1 MRKAAF
7 LLFALFCAAPAFAQ
21 VGFKST
27 NVWFS
32 NMDVGGDPNG
42 LHYVTL
48 VDASNNTSSFSTG
61 VLTVY
66 SATGTAM
73 PVSFDGQAP
82 AASLNFE
89 LDSGVVRQIQI
100 SSTGEI
106 TQGWIQITYTP
117 NLAETTVIVQYL
129 GGSSIL
135 SEVGINPFF
144 NNMTDTTL
152 GPATVFPV
160 ETNLSS
166 SLNTGIAIANPN
178 TAQVVRVQL
187 LSAGMIVGTTA
198 ITLPQYGYTA
208 KLLTELFPNVSGI
221 SQMTAEVGLTSCTT
235 TACTALGPGLIA
247 TALRLNIATGLFTAV
262 PVVPTPLGGEVV
274 RNIPHIA
281 FGGSPPGINFQTVLY
296 LTNPTSSAV
305 FGTANLFDNNG
316 NPIAATA
323 NGGATPLSS
332 FPFSAL
338 PGSVFKITL
347 SGGSALQSGWLQLTQ
362 SDGTIPLIVNALFQT
377 YNGPTVISEADV
389 LESPAFPE
397 GLIYVHLTPGITNV
411 GVALANPQSTPNTV
425 TLTLYNLAGFTDT
438 SFQYVVTLPPFGHL
452 AQYVTEMFPQLA
464 GTSLD
469 GTLSMQSGS
478 GFSSVALRQNGAS
491 VVGFAAL
498 PVSQGV
504 IFVPSITNIQITSTT
519 RFNGGTVSFIISVA
533 DYSSSL
539 VFPAASPVVEA
550 AEWAFYPNTN
560 QQDGAYGFELDGS
573 PMINAQTGTLT
584 GTFQSE
590 NANAIPSGTP
600 AVFYIDI
607 IDSLDNYSN
616 VISIPFKF

>member
-7 LLFALFCAAPAFAQ
+7 LLFAFFCAAPAFAQ

-27 NVWFS
+27 NVWFP

-42 LHYVTL
+42 LRYVTL
-48 VDASNNTSSFSTG
+48 VEASNNTSSFSTG

-89 LDSGVVRQIQI
+89 MDSGVVRQIQI

-117 NLAETTVIVQYL
+117 NLAETTVIAQYL

-144 NNMTDTTL
+144 NSMTDTTL

-178 TAQVVRVQL
+178 AAQVVRVQL
-187 LSAGMIVGTTA
+187 LSAATIVGTTN

-208 KLLTELFPNVSGI
+208 KLLTELFPNVPDI

-281 FGGSPPGINFQTVLY
+281 FGGSPAGINFQTVLY
-296 LTNPTSSAV
+296 LTNPTSSGV

-316 NPIAATA
+316 DPIAAA

-338 PGSVFKITL
+338 PGSAFKITL

-377 YNGPTVISEADV
+377 YNGPTVISEANV

-425 TLTLYNLAGFTDT
+425 TLTLYNQAGFTDT
-438 SFQYVVTLPPFGHL
+438 SFQHVVTLPPFGHL

-464 GTSLD
+464 GTSFD
-469 GTLSMQSGS
+469 GTLSTQSGS

-498 PVSQGV
+498 PVYQGV
-504 IFVPSITNIQITSTT
+504 MFVPSITNIQITSTT

-550 AEWAFYPNTN
+550 AEWVFYPNTN
-560 QQDGAYGFELDGS
+560 QQDGAYGFEQDGS

-590 NANAIPSGTP
+590 NANTIPSGTP